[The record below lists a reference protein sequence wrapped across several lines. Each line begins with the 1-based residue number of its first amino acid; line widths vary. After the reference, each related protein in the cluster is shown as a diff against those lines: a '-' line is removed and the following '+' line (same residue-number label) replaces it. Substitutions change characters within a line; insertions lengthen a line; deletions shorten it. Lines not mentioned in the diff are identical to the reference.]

1 MITIKEYVE
10 LRKKE
15 LKQEILELKE
25 KYNKQFLLIIFT
37 DYQNSASS
45 AYVKGK
51 LKDAKELGV
60 DTQVYDVNFYR
71 NQNSAF
77 NETLRILQHDLLF
90 SNDYQ
95 VGIIIQLPLPTNLKL
110 EEDILPRYDVDGFS
124 KNTKVIPCTPRGIID
139 YLSYN
144 KYDFEGKNVL
154 VIGRSKIVGRP
165 LAQLLTDLNSN
176 VTICHSHTKQE
187 DLKRY
192 VKNTDLIISA
202 VGKKNLLNKKD
213 FIFNPNSIIID
224 VGINRDEN
232 GKLCG
237 DCEKDLPVKFQSPV
251 PGGVGLLT
259 RLALFENL
267 IQLDMDYMKEF

>member
-37 DYQNSASS
+37 DYQNPASS

-51 LKDAKELGV
+51 LKDAEELGV
-60 DTQVYDVNFYR
+60 DTHVYDVNFYK
-71 NQNSAF
+71 NQNSSF
-77 NETLRILQHDLLF
+77 NETLRILQHDLSF

-95 VGIIIQLPLPTNLKL
+95 VGIIVQLPLPSDLKL
-110 EEDILPRYDVDGFS
+110 EADILPRYDVDGFS
-124 KNTKVIPCTPRGIID
+124 KDTKVIPCTPRGIVD

-144 KYDFEGKNVL
+144 NYDFESKNVL
-154 VIGRSKIVGRP
+154 VIGRSKIVGKP

-187 DLKRY
+187 DLKKY
-192 VKNTDLIISA
+192 VKDADLIISA
-202 VGKKNLLNKKD
+202 VGKKNLLNRKD
-213 FIFNPNSIIID
+213 FIFNLNSIIID

-237 DCEKDLPVKFQSPV
+237 DCEKGLPVKFQSPV

-267 IQLDMDYMKEF
+267 IQCKEK